1 MKWKR
6 RALLLFQTK
15 GNILVSVL
23 EKLPFGT
30 QRRSWKLDSC
40 LQEMGDRKASVPGS
54 PTGPHLI
61 SQGGLDSRFDLSIND
76 CLTLDKLLLSA
87 TNWHLPRALPTTEQ
101 QGLLPSA
108 SVEIETCAAAAIDLQ
123 HLLREFRVE

>member
-1 MKWKR
+1 M
-6 RALLLFQTK
+6 LFQTK

-54 PTGPHLI
+54 PTGPYLI

-76 CLTLDKLLLSA
+76 CLTLDKLLLST

-101 QGLLPSA
+101 GHLPSA
-108 SVEIETCAAAAIDLQ
+108 SVGTEACAAAAIDLQ